1 MLKYLKKKLKI
12 FKLYLKNR
20 NKSKDMRMTIYAKE
34 GLLSYNEYKKYIEK
48 KFDVYVGGK

>member
-12 FKLYLKNR
+12 FKLYIKNR
-20 NKSKDMRMTIYAKE
+20 NKSKDMRMTIYAEE
-34 GLLSYNEYKKYIEK
+34 GLLTFEEYQRYIEK